1 MKRVKDTTVPVTVQL
16 TIQQTIWLDAL
27 SEKYKE
33 SKSSIVRRLLH
44 EAQKQNE
51 SRKR

>member
-27 SEKYKE
+27 SVKYKE
-33 SKSSIVRRLLH
+33 SKSSIVRRLLY
-44 EAQKQNE
+44 EAQEHNE
-51 SRKR
+51 TRKR

>member
-33 SKSSIVRRLLH
+33 SKSSIVRRLLY
-44 EAQKQNE
+44 EAQKQSE
-51 SRKR
+51 TVKR

>member
-1 MKRVKDTTVPVTVQL
+1 MKRVKDTTVPITVQL

-33 SKSSIVRRLLH
+33 SKSSIVRRLLN
-44 EAQKQNE
+44 EAQKQTE
-51 SRKR
+51 ARKR

>member
-1 MKRVKDTTVPVTVQL
+1 MKRVKDTTIPITVQL

-27 SEKYKE
+27 SVKYKK
-33 SKSSIVRRLLH
+33 SKSSIVRGLLN

-51 SRKR
+51 TRER